1 MKIQVKEYLFD
12 ASERMVRFINYDTID
27 LDSILIIVNVTDNIV
42 IYNFADTTKGG
53 TVSDNWLTL
62 MYDTS
67 LMDDTDKLLI
77 YYEYEEEESA
87 VTDYTQE
94 DLLNEIINQLKEL
107 NLQVK
112 VLIEETI

>member
-1 MKIQVKEYLFD
+1 MKIQIKEYLFD
-12 ASERMVRFINYDTID
+12 ASEGLITFTDYTTID
-27 LDSILIIVNVTDNIV
+27 LDSILVIVNVTDNIV

-53 TVSDNWLTL
+53 TVSDNILTL
-62 MYDTS
+62 MYNTS
-67 LMDDTDKLLI
+67 LMDNDDKLLI
-77 YYEYEEEESA
+77 YYEGKES
-87 VTDYTQE
+87 VVIDYTQE